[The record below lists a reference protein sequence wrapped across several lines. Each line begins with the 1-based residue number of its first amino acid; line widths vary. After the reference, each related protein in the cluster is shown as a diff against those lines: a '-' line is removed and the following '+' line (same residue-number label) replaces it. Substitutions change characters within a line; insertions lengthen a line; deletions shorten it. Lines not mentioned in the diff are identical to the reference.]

1 MEDENIQ
8 ENNENKEDYTREE
21 YIYLSKLYE
30 KAQRYED
37 MTSSIIK
44 FIELNPKLSKEE
56 RNILSAGYKDI
67 LLDKRENWRFLNL
80 MERKELKKKSK
91 QATYIKEIKN
101 HIEKEI
107 KKIVEEIH
115 NLIDKYLIIN
125 CEDKESKIFYLRL
138 KEDHYRY
145 LCEISNE
152 KELENN
158 LNNAEKYYK
167 EAYELANKDLPLI
180 NNERIGLSLN
190 FALFYYEIKGNK
202 KEGYNIAKNCFE
214 ETMKYFND
222 FEKFKAKDALIL
234 IQLLKENLIFWSS
247 EMNEEEQN

>member
-138 KEDHYRY
+138 KADHYRY

-180 NNERIGLSLN
+180 NNERIGLNLN

>member
-1 MEDENIQ
+1 MEEENIK
-8 ENNENKEDYTREE
+8 ENKKVKDNYSREE

-37 MTSSIIK
+37 MISSITK

-80 MERKELKKKSK
+80 MEKKELKKKSK
-91 QATYIKEIKN
+91 QVIYIKEIKN

-107 KKIVEEIH
+107 KKIVEEMH
-115 NLIDKYLIIN
+115 HLIDNYLIKN

-138 KEDHYRY
+138 KADHYRY

-158 LNNAEKYYK
+158 LTLAEKYYK
-167 EAYELANKDLPLI
+167 EAYDMANKELNLI
-180 NNERIGLSLN
+180 NNERIGLALN

-222 FEKFKAKDALIL
+222 FEKFKAKDALML

-247 EMNEEEQN
+247 EMNEDEQN

>member
-138 KEDHYRY
+138 KADHYRY

-190 FALFYYEIKGNK
+190 FALFYYEIKGDK
-202 KEGYNIAKNCFE
+202 KEGYKLAKNCFE
-214 ETMKYFND
+214 ESMKYLEE
-222 FEKFKAKDALIL
+222 FEKSKSKDAIML

-247 EMNEEEQN
+247 EMNEDEQN

>member
-138 KEDHYRY
+138 KADHYRY

-234 IQLLKENLIFWSS
+234 ILLLKENINFWINVI
-247 EMNEEEQN
+247 NE